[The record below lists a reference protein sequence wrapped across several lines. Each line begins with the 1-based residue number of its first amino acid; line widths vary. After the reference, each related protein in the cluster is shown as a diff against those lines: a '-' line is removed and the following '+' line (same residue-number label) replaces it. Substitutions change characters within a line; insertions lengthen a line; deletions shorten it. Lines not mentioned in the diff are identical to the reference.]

1 MFVDCLI
8 FDLPSGKNEDVAWDR
23 EAYSTEDL
31 IRLLGSFNAI
41 QTKPA
46 WFAFFWVDVFAV
58 DTVRDALVF
67 HGYTSIYCIHC
78 YKPDALGQYHP
89 VCENEPVNAVDVL
102 LTARNEGGAR
112 HKLITTISSD
122 PTECPN
128 FITAEGP
135 KNFLRDKTGAK
146 INVCQKSTQVYE
158 QLLPLFLKP
167 GARVLVAGFGAGG
180 EIAACIAGGYDCVAF
195 ENDPVQFHAVSNW
208 LRNIDVPESQTGKK
222 QSDPEMEEKKQEAS
236 PASAT
241 ADRDVDKKCPDCG
254 TPETNAVMQS
264 CTRCARSVCSEVHCS
279 REELNRSRICV
290 RCIQDPESWKKVMLK
305 DEIDQEKP
313 GEEEKI

>member
-1 MFVDCLI
+1 
-8 FDLPSGKNEDVAWDR
+8 VAWDR
-23 EAYSTEDL
+23 KAYSTEDL
-31 IRLLGSFNAI
+31 IRLLGNFNAI

-46 WFAFFWVDVFAV
+46 WFAFFWVDVFDVA
-58 DTVRDALVF
+58 TVRDALIF

-78 YKPDALGQYHP
+78 HKRDAVGDYHP
-89 VCENEPVNAVDVL
+89 VYENEPVNAVDVL

-112 HKLITTISSD
+112 HKLTTTISSD

-128 FITAEGP
+128 FITAFGP
-135 KNFLRDKTGAK
+135 KKFLRNKTGAK

-167 GARVLVAGFGAGG
+167 GARIMVAGFGAGG

-208 LRNIDVPESQTGKK
+208 LRNYDVPESQTGKK

-236 PASAT
+236 QASAT
-241 ADRDVDKKCPDCG
+241 ADRNEVQKCADCG
-254 TPETNAVMQS
+254 TPETQVPLRPCNW
-264 CTRCARSVCSEVHCS
+264 CARIVCILLYCS
-279 REELNRSRICV
+279 REQVNGSRICV
-290 RCIQDPESWKKVMLK
+290 SCIQDPDSWKKVVLK
-305 DEIDQEKP
+305 HEFVQEKP
-313 GEEEKI
+313 GEEEKF